1 MDTWIPRSNRID
13 FISRLGA
20 SGKKTGRSG
29 EEGKGKYC
37 KEKECGPRQLELKD
51 ILRDDNGNLV
61 E

>member
-1 MDTWIPRSNRID
+1 MKMWIPKSNRID
-13 FISRLGA
+13 FISRLGT

-37 KEKECGPRQLELKD
+37 KEKECGRRQLELKG

-61 E
+61 Q